1 MDLER
6 LRILGVLALVLLG
19 VAAARAQPPEET
31 RVELDG
37 VEVVGQRHFSSV
49 ETPREP
55 RLLLTNGSSEPRT
68 VVVDALFG
76 LDGSTPVPLALRGER
91 SFTLAPGE
99 SRRVTIDF
107 DGRAPQATPGLSHQ
121 RFRVD
126 VSVGRARGEVRASV
140 GYMCRIP
147 SRR

>member
-1 MDLER
+1 MER
-6 LRILGVLALVLLG
+6 VRILQLAVLALLLLG
-19 VAAARAQPPEET
+19 GAAASRAQGPEET

-37 VEVVGQRHFSSV
+37 VEIVGQRHFSSV

-76 LDGSTPVPLALRGER
+76 LDGASPVRLALRGER

-126 VSVGRARGEVRASV
+126 VSVGQARGEVRASV

-147 SRR
+147 RR